1 MQRVD
6 HLTIGGLGLLLMPL
20 LTMWHEIGGHAAVCA
35 LQGGQVK
42 AIGAFYVACDG
53 LSGAADIRVAG
64 AGVFVNIVLA
74 LGAYVVWRRA
84 VAGNASD
91 LARITLWLVWVSEAF
106 VASGYF
112 LFSGVS
118 GFGDLGI
125 GKGGALSG
133 LGLTGSARILEIAVG
148 LASYILLVRSANR
161 TLSGMI
167 GTGPESRRARRV
179 IAHGYYVSVGIAA
192 VLVGILN
199 PLGIAITV
207 MSAAAS
213 SFGGLAGFISVGFG
227 AGKEGEAKPI
237 LIGRSLA
244 IVGAGVAASVAF
256 ALVFGPSLQLGG

>member
-6 HLTIGGLGLLLMPL
+6 QFTIGGLGLLLMPL

-42 AIGAFYVACDG
+42 TIGAFYVACDG

-64 AGVFVNIVLA
+64 AGVVVNAILA
-74 LGAYVVWRRA
+74 LAAYLLWRRA
-84 VAGNASD
+84 VRRSASD
-91 LARITLWLVWVSEAF
+91 LARIILWLVWVSQGF
-106 VASGYF
+106 VAAGYL

-133 LGLTGSARILEIAVG
+133 FGLPMPVRLIEIAVG
-148 LASYILLVRSANR
+148 LASYIVLTRAANR

-167 GTGPESRRARRV
+167 GTGPESQKARRV
-179 IAHGYYVSVGIAA
+179 IAHGYYVSVGLAA

-199 PLGIAITV
+199 PLGIMITA

-213 SFGGLAGFISVGFG
+213 TFGGLAGFISIGFG
-227 AGKEGEAKPI
+227 AGKEGEAKPVV
-237 LIGRSLA
+237 IGRNLA
-244 IVGAGVAASVAF
+244 IIGAGVPASMAF
-256 ALVFGPSLQLGG
+256 ALVFGPSLHFTG